1 MYVKSRNESFASHAA
16 AAYQQGRTLPFFQ
29 VHKDKIKTVALPIL
43 VLAAVLFFWLYGNAA
58 GSVTVQDGADPA
70 AAEGVSTQDTAE
82 ADGTGEAAET
92 VGSALPIYVD
102 ICGEVRQPGVY
113 QITEGTRLFEVIRQA
128 GGLTEN
134 ADINVINQ
142 AETVCDGQKIRIL
155 SYQETA
161 EAADDSGQASGQ
173 NGAGSGTSGGSA
185 VDAEGRVDLN
195 RADAAAL
202 QTIPGIG
209 PSKAQRILEYREASG
224 PFAKIED
231 IKNVSG
237 IGNKTF
243 ESIRDYLTVS

>member
-1 MYVKSRNESFASHAA
+1 MLNQGTNFSLHALRQHA
-16 AAYQQGRTLPFFQ
+16 NKEELCRFFQ

-43 VLAAVLFFWLYGNAA
+43 VIAAVLFFWLYGNAA
-58 GSVTVQDGADPA
+58 GSVTVQDGGDA
-70 AAEGVSTQDTAE
+70 AAPEAVLPQD
-82 ADGTGEAAET
+82 AAAA
-92 VGSALPIYVD
+92 GSADESAGSGSSTLPIYVD

-161 EAADDSGQASGQ
+161 AAADGSGQLSGQ
-173 NGAGSGTSGGSA
+173 NGADSGTAGGSA